1 MSSTRY
7 SEERAETSIEVAR
20 RAADRAETRMLID
33 GQLVPS
39 TSGGEF
45 DNLSPATG
53 ARLGRTAAA
62 GPEDMN
68 RAVAAA
74 RRAFDE
80 TDWSS
85 NRRLRARCLDQ
96 LQTAIEAEREDLR
109 EELIAEVGCP
119 VMTTHSAQLDW
130 PLADGLSYPARLLL
144 DFDWDRPLEGG
155 GLFGE
160 RNVRTV
166 VKEAVGVVAAITP
179 SNFPIEVILNKL
191 GPALATGNTVVLKPD
206 PNTPWN
212 ATRLGR
218 LIAERT
224 DIPPGVVNV
233 VPTPSND
240 VAAILGTDPR
250 VDMISFTGST
260 AVGKLL
266 MRQGADTMKRMFLE
280 LGGKSVSIV
289 LDDAPPAA
297 VIGSAVGVCVHAGQ
311 ACAATTRMLVHRS
324 RYDEAVASVTA
335 AYQVVPVGDPVHPE
349 TLVGPVISAAQK
361 TRVLDAIEQARRDG
375 AEITTGGGAVP
386 DLPDHLAGGHYIAP
400 TVVVGVDNNAAIA
413 QQEVFGPVLVI
424 IAFDDDD
431 EAVRIAND
439 SAYGLAGAV
448 SSRSLERGMS
458 IARRIRT
465 GSFGVNGG
473 MFYGADAP
481 FGGYKSSGVG
491 RQCGVEGFEQYPRVS
506 AVLDVGFPGHS
517 APLFGPISSTRLTG
531 AVPGASRGLCE
542 RTLRREAAVTLT
554 TRHDGVVGVDD
565 EPANA
570 AVVERCPAV
579 DLRIASPAQIPARHR
594 HRQPGPQRLDLI
606 QRGRC
611 VRR

>member
-1 MSSTRY
+1 MSDV
-7 SEERAETSIEVAR
+7 EERTETSVDLGM
-20 RAADRAETRMLID
+20 RAAGRAESRMLVN
-33 GQLVPS
+33 GELVAA
-39 TSGGEF
+39 TTGEEF
-45 DNLSPATG
+45 DNVSPATG
-53 ARLGRTAAA
+53 LVLGRTAAA
-62 GPEDMN
+62 QPHDMD
-68 RAVAAA
+68 RAIAAA

-80 TDWSS
+80 TDWST
-85 NRRLRARCLDQ
+85 NRALRKRCLGQ
-96 LQTAIEAEREDLR
+96 LQSAIEGEKDDLR

-119 VMTTHSAQLDW
+119 VMTTQSAQLDW
-130 PLADGLSYPARLLL
+130 PLADALRYPARLID
-144 DFDWDRPLEGG
+144 DFEWERVLEGG
-155 GLFGE
+155 GLFGD

-166 VKEAVGVVAAITP
+166 VKEPGGVVAAITP

-218 LIAERT
+218 LVAEHT
-224 DIPPGVVNV
+224 DIPAGVVNV

-240 VAAILGTDPR
+240 VAGMLGTDPR

-289 LDDAPPAA
+289 LDDANPAA
-297 VIGSAVGVCVHAGQ
+297 ILGAAVGVCVHAGQ

-324 RYDEAVASVTA
+324 LFDEAVATITA
-335 AYQVVPVGDPVHPE
+335 AYTAVPVGDPVQPE

-361 TRVLDAIEQARRDG
+361 DRVLSAIERARRDG
-375 AEITTGGGAVP
+375 ASITVGGGEV
-386 DLPDHLAGGHYIAP
+386 DGLPEHLRGGHYVAP
-400 TVVVGVDNNAAIA
+400 TVIVGVDNSSAIA
-413 QQEVFGPVLVI
+413 QEEVFGPVLIVLP
-424 IAFDDDD
+424 FDDDD

-448 SSRSLERGMS
+448 MSRSMERGMN

-481 FGGYKSSGVG
+481 FGGYKNSGVG
-491 RQCGVEGFEQYPRVS
+491 RQCGIEGFQQYLESKTIGCRMPRQKE
-506 AVLDVGFPGHS
+506 G
-517 APLFGPISSTRLTG
+517 
-531 AVPGASRGLCE
+531 
-542 RTLRREAAVTLT
+542 
-554 TRHDGVVGVDD
+554 
-565 EPANA
+565 
-570 AVVERCPAV
+570 
-579 DLRIASPAQIPARHR
+579 
-594 HRQPGPQRLDLI
+594 
-606 QRGRC
+606 
-611 VRR
+611 